1 MKLQANKHS
10 SDWAIE
16 IGDWVYLKL
25 QPYCQ
30 LLVKDSQNQKLSTFL
45 WTFSNPT
52 EDWLGGLQTKPS
64 TIIKN
69 SFCLSY
75 FSPQTSQQRY
85 TPYYISTST

>member
-30 LLVKDSQNQKLSTFL
+30 LLVKDSQNQKLSKRFYG
-45 WTFSNPT
+45 P
-52 EDWLGGLQTKPS
+52 LQILQKIGSVAYKPNLPPS
-64 TIIKN
+64 
-69 SFCLSY
+69 
-75 FSPQTSQQRY
+75 
-85 TPYYISTST
+85 